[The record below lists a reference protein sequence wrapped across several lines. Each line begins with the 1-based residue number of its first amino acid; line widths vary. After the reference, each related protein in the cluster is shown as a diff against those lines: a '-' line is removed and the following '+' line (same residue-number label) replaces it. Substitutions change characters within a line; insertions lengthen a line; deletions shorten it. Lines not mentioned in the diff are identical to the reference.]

1 MHEDGPMKGIGSGN
15 EAGSSRGSA
24 KGDAM
29 EEAAGHVKDLA
40 AKKRAGARKNRSRPK
55 SLPPRELTVDGLT
68 VLLRRKRIK
77 NINLRI
83 KPPDG
88 RVEVSVPLQVIEGD
102 IVRLVRERRRWI
114 DEKRAEVASSPTAV
128 ASLATPEEVSE
139 WRTVVEACVPSLVQ
153 RWEPVLG
160 VKAGKL
166 VYRNMTS
173 RWGSCQPATG
183 RICINVRLALY
194 PPACLEYV
202 VVHELCHLIERGHG
216 PRFKALLDECLP
228 DWRERRSKLR

>member
-1 MHEDGPMKGIGSGN
+1 MHEAEPVNERGDAGEAERSTEIGKCDVA
-15 EAGSSRGSA
+15 EKARGSK
-24 KGDAM
+24 KGVVTKNL
-29 EEAAGHVKDLA
+29 AGT
-40 AKKRAGARKNRSRPK
+40 KKGRARPK
-55 SLPPRELTVDGLT
+55 TLPPRELTVDGLT

-102 IVRLVRERRRWI
+102 VVSLVRERRRWI
-114 DEKRAEVASSPTAV
+114 DEKRAEVAASATAT

-139 WRTVVEACVPSLVQ
+139 WRTVVESCVPSLVR

-160 VKAGKL
+160 VRAGKL

-216 PRFKALLDECLP
+216 PRFKALLDDCLP